1 MLHRPVT
8 RLRWLAAVLLPL
20 CGAAHAAPRELVML
34 APLNHTMPLAQ
45 FSGNQLTGGIL
56 KDLGDALAARMGR
69 TARFIGVPSRRVGMM
84 LSHGEADGVCLV
96 QPHWIDGDFHWS
108 AAIIP
113 TGGVVLARS
122 DAPPI
127 RRLEDLR
134 GKKVGTV
141 GGYRYRYIEPLLG
154 KDFLRDDAP
163 STEHNLRKLLAG
175 RTQYVLM
182 ELSTAAYQVK
192 QDARGSL
199 RLDITYENDMARCAF
214 SQQSAIAYAD
224 IKRAT
229 DSLVAERGI
238 EKIMA
243 RYR

>member
-1 MLHRPVT
+1 
-8 RLRWLAAVLLPL
+8 
-20 CGAAHAAPRELVML
+20 
-34 APLNHTMPLAQ
+34 
-45 FSGNQLTGGIL
+45 
-56 KDLGDALAARMGR
+56 
-69 TARFIGVPSRRVGMM
+69 
-84 LSHGEADGVCLV
+84 VCLV

-108 AAIIP
+108 AAVIP

-127 RRLEDLR
+127 VRLEDLR

-141 GGYRYRYIEPLLG
+141 GGYRYRYIGPLLG

-182 ELSTAAYQVK
+182 ELTSAAWQVK
-192 QDARGSL
+192 NDATRSL
-199 RLDITYENDMARCAF
+199 RLDIVYESAMARCAY
-214 SQQSAIAYAD
+214 SRQSSIPYAD

>member
-1 MLHRPVT
+1 
-8 RLRWLAAVLLPL
+8 
-20 CGAAHAAPRELVML
+20 ML

-45 FSGNQLTGGIL
+45 FSGNQLTGGVL
-56 KDLGDALAARMGR
+56 KDLGEALAAKMGR
-69 TARFIGVPSRRVGMM
+69 TARFVGVPSRRVGMM
-84 LSHGEADGVCLV
+84 LQHGEADGVCLV
-96 QPHWIDGDFHWS
+96 QPHWIDGQFHWS

-113 TGGVVLARS
+113 TGGVVLARA
-122 DAPPI
+122 DAAPI

-141 GGYRYRYIEPLLG
+141 AGYRYRYLEPLLG

-163 STEHNLRKLLAG
+163 STEHNLRKLQAG

-192 QDARGSL
+192 QNGSASL

-214 SQQSAIAYAD
+214 SQQSSIPYAD

-229 DSLVAERGI
+229 DRLVAERGI

>member
-1 MLHRPVT
+1 MS
-8 RLRWLAAVLLPL
+8 L
-20 CGAAHAAPRELVML
+20 CCSAHAAPRELVML
-34 APLNHTMPLAQ
+34 APLNHTMPIAQ

-56 KDLGDALAARMGR
+56 KDLGEALAAKLGR
-69 TARFIGVPSRRVGMM
+69 TARFVGVPSRRVGM
-84 LSHGEADGVCLV
+84 LLLRGEADGVCLV

-108 AAIIP
+108 AEIIP
-113 TGGVVLARS
+113 TGGVVLARA

-141 GGYRYRYIEPLLG
+141 GGYRYRYLEPLLG

-192 QDARGSL
+192 QNASGSL
-199 RLDITYENDMARCAF
+199 RLDITYENDLARCAF
-214 SQQSAIAYAD
+214 SQQSSIPYAQ

>member
-1 MLHRPVT
+1 M
-8 RLRWLAAVLLPL
+8 AVLPAL
-20 CGAAHAAPRELVML
+20 CCTAQAAPRELVML

-56 KDLGDALAARMGR
+56 KDLGDALAARLGR
-69 TARFIGVPSRRVGMM
+69 TARFVGVPSRRVGMM
-84 LSHGEADGVCLV
+84 LMHGEADGVCLV

-113 TGGVVLARS
+113 TGGVVLARA

-141 GGYRYRYIEPLLG
+141 GGYRYRYLEPLLG

-182 ELSTAAYQVK
+182 ELSTAAYQVR
-192 QDARGSL
+192 QNAGVSL
-199 RLDITYENDMARCAF
+199 RLDMTYENDMARCAF
-214 SQQSAIAYAD
+214 SRQSSIPYAD

-229 DSLVAERGI
+229 DSLVALRGI